1 MKNWKAWA
9 TGLAAAVVSGAAHA
23 AGAVLGIGAANMVGA
38 NIKPLDL
45 KELGVVA
52 ASGAVT
58 GAVAYLM
65 KSPLPSD
72 AAPPPAA

>member
-1 MKNWKAWA
+1 MNKTILWA
-9 TGLAAAVVSGAAHA
+9 KGLAAAVISGAAHS

-52 ASGAVT
+52 ATGAVT
-58 GAVAYLM
+58 GCVAYLM
-65 KSPLPSD
+65 KSPMPTGDGPS
-72 AAPPPAA
+72 AA